1 MNYLFEHYK
10 RYKTINLDI
19 IPKRLA
25 EEEVKAKLEAVKKKN
40 NKGTHQYSIDE

>member
-19 IPKRLA
+19 ISKRLA
-25 EEEVKAKLEAVKKKN
+25 EEEAKTKLEAAKKKSG
-40 NKGTHQYSIDE
+40 K